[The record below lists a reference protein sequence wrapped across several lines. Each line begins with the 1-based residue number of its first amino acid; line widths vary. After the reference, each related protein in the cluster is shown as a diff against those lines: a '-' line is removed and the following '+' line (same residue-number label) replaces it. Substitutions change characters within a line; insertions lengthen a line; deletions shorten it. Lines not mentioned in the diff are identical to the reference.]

1 MRAEA
6 GDWVVVAG
14 GGGALGR
21 EFVRYY
27 ASEGRP
33 VLSLDCADP
42 HPAEASGAR
51 IQRRA
56 VDLTS
61 PAEVTAALTDA
72 VPRSDRIALLVNAVG
87 LIWNEPVLSLRGA
100 SFQPHDIGS
109 WRRVLDANL
118 TAAFVI
124 ASHVAARM
132 VRRGGGAIVNF
143 SSITARGNTGQAAYS
158 AAKAGIDG
166 MTRTM
171 AAELGPFGVRVNAVA
186 PGFIDVASTRDA
198 LREEQLTVIARDTPL
213 RRLGKVDEVI
223 DAVRFLADNDFV
235 TGVVLDVNG
244 GLRL

>member
-1 MRAEA
+1 MHAQP

-21 EFVRYY
+21 ELVRFY
-27 ASEGRP
+27 ASCGRP
-33 VLSLDCADP
+33 VLSLDR
-42 HPAEASGAR
+42 AEPQDAEPSGER
-51 IQRRA
+51 VLRRT
-56 VDLTS
+56 VDLTAPDDVAAGLS
-61 PAEVTAALTDA
+61 DSIPRAE
-72 VPRSDRIALLVNAVG
+72 RIGLLVNAVG

-118 TAAFVI
+118 TAAFVV

-143 SSITARGNTGQAAYS
+143 SSITARGNPGQAAYS

-166 MTRTM
+166 MTRAM

-186 PGFIDVASTRDA
+186 PGFIDVPSTRDA
-198 LREEQLTVIARDTPL
+198 LRDEQLSAIARDTPL
-213 RRLGKVDEVI
+213 RRLGGVDDII
-223 DAVRFLADNDFV
+223 DAVRFLADNAFV